1 MLEHDALKAR
11 VSLPHLLEYFTFQ
24 NIFTD
29 GTLFADVRLLR
40 ARPPRSPCAPT
51 VARRAWSA
59 TGTSTSASRTTDA
72 RPDAEYEE
80 ELDRLFRQAV
90 RRQLVSDVPVGAHLS
105 GGMDSGSITALAAEA
120 LPYLN
125 TFTVG
130 FDMTSR
136 RGLEVAADERVKAE
150 AMSYQFRTEHYE
162 VVLKSGDM
170 ERCLPALVW
179 HLEDPRVGQCY
190 PNFYGARLA
199 GKFVKVVLSGSGGDE
214 LFAGYPWRY
223 YRAVVNDDF
232 DDYVEKYYGFW
243 HRLVPN
249 TVLRELFRPAVW
261 DEIGD
266 LRTIDIFRDQ
276 FPDAAVP
283 ESPEDYVNHSLY
295 LEAKTFLPGLF
306 VVEDKLS
313 MAHSLESRVPF
324 LDNDLVDFAQR
335 VPVRLK
341 LRDLDHVVKLDENM
355 PSPKTERYFERTRDG
370 KLLLRR
376 VMQRYVP
383 ESVTNQV
390 KQGFSGPDASWFR
403 GDSVDYVRNVVLDD
417 DAAMYEFLD
426 PGTVRDAGRRALER
440 AREPPAAPVVAAHV
454 RALVPDVP
462 GRETAVRI
470 LVTGGTGFIGRHL
483 IAELRE
489 RHEIVALTRSAPP
502 RGPRRRAST
511 GASRTC
517 ATALPRASG
526 AHRRRRPPRPVAA
539 LQGVPGRRRGRVRG
553 QRAEHVPAARV
564 GAQRVGARTFVLVST
579 GGLYAYSDDPVDED
593 AAVRAGRLLLP
604 RQVRSRAPARR
615 LRRTAAARR
624 PAAVLRLRRRPA
636 ADADR
641 AARRADRRRRGD
653 RDRRRSRA
661 ALQSDARRGHGP
673 RLRAGAHRAAVR
685 RRQRRGA

>member
-1 MLEHDALKAR
+1 VCGIAGVLDRSGEPVERELLQRMGDVIAHRGPDGEGQYVDGPAGLVNRRLAIIDPSPAGAMPMASGDGRFCITYNGEVYNFAELRDELHAAGQNFRSHTDTEVVLNAYSAWGPACVERFNGMFAFAIWDRETRELFLARDRFGVKPLYYADLGHVFLFGSEIKSMLEHEALRAR
-11 VSLPHLLEYFTFQ
+11 LSLPHLLEYFTFQ

-29 GTLFADVRLLR
+29 GTLFEDVRLLR
-40 ARPPRSPCAPT
+40 PGHHLTVRPDRDGARPRKYWDFDFREPDGPP
-51 VARRAWSA
+51 
-59 TGTSTSASRTTDA
+59 ASE
-72 RPDAEYEE
+72 AEYEE

-120 LPYLN
+120 LPYMN

-136 RGLEVAADERVKAE
+136 MGMEVATDERVKAE

-179 HLEDPRVGQCY
+179 HLEDPRVGQSY

-199 GKFVKVVLSGSGGDE
+199 SKFVKVALSGSGGDE

-232 DDYVEKYYGFW
+232 DHYIEKYYGFW

-249 TVLRELFRPAVW
+249 SILRELFAPAVW
-261 DEIGD
+261 REVAD

-276 FPDAAVP
+276 FPDTELP
-283 ESPEDYVNHSLY
+283 SSPEDYVNHSLY

-341 LRDLDHVVKLDENM
+341 LRDLEHVVKLDENT

-383 ESVTNQV
+383 EAVTNQV

-403 GDSVDYVRNVVLDD
+403 GDSIDYVRKLVLNRES
-417 DAAMYEFLD
+417 AMYEYLD
-426 PGTVRDAGRRALER
+426 PDAVGRLVDDHLEGRANR
-440 AREPPAAPVVAAHV
+440 
-454 RALVPDVP
+454 
-462 GRETAVRI
+462 
-470 LVTGGTGFIGRHL
+470 
-483 IAELRE
+483 
-489 RHEIVALTRSAPP
+489 
-502 RGPRRRAST
+502 
-511 GASRTC
+511 
-517 ATALPRASG
+517 
-526 AHRRRRPPRPVAA
+526 
-539 LQGVPGRRRGRVRG
+539 
-553 QRAEHVPAARV
+553 
-564 GAQRVGARTFVLVST
+564 
-579 GGLYAYSDDPVDED
+579 
-593 AAVRAGRLLLP
+593 RLLLWSLLTLEHWC
-604 RQVRSRAPARR
+604 QTF
-615 LRRTAAARR
+615 LNGRR
-624 PAAVLRLRRRPA
+624 P
-636 ADADR
+636 
-641 AARRADRRRRGD
+641 
-653 RDRRRSRA
+653 
-661 ALQSDARRGHGP
+661 
-673 RLRAGAHRAAVR
+673 
-685 RRQRRGA
+685 